1 MTLHIIFLVASLFSG
16 FSFADENQAAKAQ
29 LASYKWLAED
39 YPPYNYIDES
49 GRLTGIFTDILL
61 RVYDELELKLAVE
74 DIQVVPWAQ
83 LYYQLENHPEF
94 AGFSMVNT
102 VEREKEFTL
111 INAPIFTKISIMV
124 LSEKQKELKSAPHE
138 ELTIAVV
145 RADIGKQL
153 LDTRGIKAKQV
164 VTTSAFNML
173 KLLLHNRVD
182 AIAYEEEVA
191 LFQMN
196 KLSLQRKRIVPIYF
210 LDESYSAFIF
220 HKDTPEKVSQL
231 FSEALERL
239 HERGKIEKI
248 RNKYL
253 Q

>member
-1 MTLHIIFLVASLFSG
+1 MTLRIILLVASLFSG
-16 FSFADENQAAKAQ
+16 FSFADENQAAKDQ

-49 GRLTGIFTDILL
+49 GRLTGIFTDLLL
-61 RVYDELELKLAVE
+61 RVYDELELKLSVD

-83 LYYQLENHPEF
+83 LYYKLENHSGF

-102 VEREKEFTL
+102 VEREKEFKL

-124 LSEKQKELKSAPHE
+124 LNEKQKELKSTPHE

-145 RADIGKQL
+145 REDIGKQL

-164 VTTSAFNML
+164 VTNSASNML

-191 LFQMN
+191 LFQMK
-196 KLSLQRKRIVPIYF
+196 KLGLQIKGIMPIYF
-210 LDESYSAFIF
+210 LDESYSAFTF
-220 HKDTPEKVSQL
+220 HKDTPERVIKL

-239 HERGKIEKI
+239 HERGEIEKI
-248 RNKYL
+248 RKKYL